1 MDTIQQVNIEY
12 ALLLI
17 EKGANISYTDE
28 DGVTPLTQAAY
39 QGLTVVVDALIAKG
53 SDLTF
58 ANVEG
63 ITPLIAAAS
72 EGHVAVMKSIL
83 QTNKVD
89 VNTKDKDGT
98 NALMAASGNISI
110 VIRMYNVCSVNITLG
125 HII

>member
-1 MDTIQQVNIEY
+1 MDAIQQNNVEY

-17 EKGANISYTDE
+17 EKNINISYVDE

-39 QGLTVVVDALIAKG
+39 QGFSSIVNALIAKG
-53 SDLTF
+53 ADLNY

-72 EGHVAVMKSIL
+72 EGHVSVMKSL
-83 QTNKVD
+83 LLSKKVD

-98 NALMAASGNISI
+98 NALMAAAG
-110 VIRMYNVCSVNITLG
+110 
-125 HII
+125 